1 MAIDPSEQPPPPLN
15 TSDGL
20 TQPLNDT
27 PQRKKVRVHPR
38 KTRVPSPIKASSITK
53 KDKDAPPAEY
63 TKSQPPAWYRDRKL
77 LILYYRSSGFTI
89 NAIAQRMELKKE
101 DVRRYLDEI
110 LADNSV

>member
-1 MAIDPSEQPPPPLN
+1 MAVDSSDPTFS

-20 TQPLNDT
+20 TQPVNGT
-27 PQRKKVRVHPR
+27 PQRKGIRLHAR
-38 KTRVPSPIKASSITK
+38 KTRVPSPVKGSSTTK
-53 KDKDAPPAEY
+53 SDADSNINQQY
-63 TKSQPPAWYRDRKL
+63 TKSQPPEWYRDRKL

-110 LADNSV
+110 IADNSV